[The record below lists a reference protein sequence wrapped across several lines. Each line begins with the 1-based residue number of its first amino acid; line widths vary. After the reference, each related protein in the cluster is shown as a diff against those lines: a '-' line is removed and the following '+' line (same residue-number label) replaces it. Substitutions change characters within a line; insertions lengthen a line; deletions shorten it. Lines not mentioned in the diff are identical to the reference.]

1 LSQSTLANK
10 IKEETF
16 MRRTHLAAYFF
27 ALGILICGGGR
38 ARAQD
43 DSRGWEAGGQFSAFN
58 VTNGKTPSSTFVV
71 GADQRGTEPGFGGR
85 VGYNFNRYLAAE
97 AEFNF
102 FPRERALDDAK
113 FTGGRK
119 LQGLFGVKVGRRFQ
133 HFGVFAKAR
142 PGFVHFKDGDL
153 QFPANNGCILIF
165 PPPLACFES
174 VGRTDFAF
182 DAGGVVE
189 FYTSRH
195 AVIRIDAGDTVLHS
209 RAHNIPGREQDT
221 PTGPTLPTIFVVPA
235 ATTHNFQGSV
245 GFAYRF

>member
-1 LSQSTLANK
+1 
-10 IKEETF
+10 

-27 ALGILICGGGR
+27 ALGILVCGAR
-38 ARAQD
+38 AARAQD

-58 VTNGKTPSSTFVV
+58 VTNGKTPSSTFVA

-102 FPRERALDDAK
+102 FPRERALNDAK

-119 LQGLFGVKVGRRFQ
+119 LQGLFGVKLGRRSE
-133 HFGVFAKAR
+133 HFGLFAKAR
-142 PGFVHFKDGDL
+142 PGFVRFKDGDL
-153 QFPANNGCILIF
+153 QFPANGGCVLIF

-182 DAGGVVE
+182 DVGGVVE
-189 FYTSRH
+189 LYASRH
-195 AVIRIDAGDTVLHS
+195 AVIRFDAGDTVLRS
-209 RAHNIPGREQDT
+209 RAHNIPALEQFT
-221 PTGPTLPTIFVVPA
+221 PTGPLFPTIDGVPA